1 MTPSATL
8 PSGFASES
16 KRRFSVRE
24 VFYGAVRPPASA
36 SFPFR
41 GFQSIRCDALYLQ
54 SRGNAQSP
62 SISGVRHES
71 EAVHVNTRQ
80 SRKSWRTPYSRQ
92 SRDREGALAKC
103 VASKRS
109 LTVAARIGLHV
120 RPLSCRTPVYFCR
133 LFPRDLFSIGKIVVW
148 NHHCNPRRI
157 GCFAS
162 GLPLDR
168 LRCPR
173 SEHDLSAGWP
183 GGEIIRSY
191 GNGVISTTR
200 QSHADGNNPRCG
212 SRGCD
217 THI

>member
-1 MTPSATL
+1 IRAEMTRRMRTRHSL
-8 PSGFASES
+8 PES
-16 KRRFSVRE
+16 
-24 VFYGAVRPPASA
+24 AVRAIA
-36 SFPFR
+36 
-41 GFQSIRCDALYLQ
+41 GDAVIRAILYPEQ
-54 SRGNAQSP
+54 PGTGGQT
-62 SISGVRHES
+62 GVRHES

-200 QSHADGNNPRCG
+200 KSHADGNNPRCG